1 MGSLARWFMAVSWV
15 IMAYGVQAQSVPAPA
30 AQGLAQPAPLQFLDL
45 PRFDT
50 TLAAALNSAQ
60 PQVEVT
66 FYNKVSPNQLPQRLQ
81 KWLTAIEQSGGALDV
96 APPPGDLAPRNPVL
110 LLGLLGGLWSTLK
123 AWGEIKESHMLQA
136 AAGHHV
142 TLQLNRSA
150 DGEIVIERLVFHR
163 VAKAL

>member
-1 MGSLARWFMAVSWV
+1 M
-15 IMAYGVQAQSVPAPA
+15 P
-30 AQGLAQPAPLQFLDL
+30 FLDL

-50 TLAAALNSAQ
+50 ALAAALNAAQ
-60 PQVEVT
+60 PQVDVT
-66 FYNKVSPNQLPQRLQ
+66 FYSKVSPNQLPQRLQ
-81 KWLTAIEQSGGALDV
+81 KWLTAIEQSGGSLEV

-163 VAKAL
+163 VAKAP